1 MLHPN
6 NCCLIRGHTDS
17 LRFHL
22 GALWFYPC
30 ILTYGPSRDHFVWC
44 QFQLRSFASGY
55 GLTLFW
61 NTVLFCASWAHN
73 PPASVWAVKGFADM
87 SHHNEQWPRYP
98 FVEWAAIL
106 PPAGLAGCP
115 CRASVDGQEVAQWL
129 ARTHKIPRSVHSTSK
144 TNTTKQKSS
153 IKVQMY
159 SRHSVWIHWS
169 CVIFLSMLQCPDSS
183 CQCYNVPTAL
193 IFVVLKPRYWSL
205 QFFSFIRLF

>member
-1 MLHPN
+1 MVLSLHFN
-6 NCCLIRGHTDS
+6 
-17 LRFHL
+17 
-22 GALWFYPC
+22 
-30 ILTYGPSRDHFVWC
+30 
-44 QFQLRSFASGY
+44 LRSISRSFCMVSVSASFFCIWIRFDFVLKHSLVLRILSSQSSCLSLGSY
-55 GLTLFW
+55 GICRH
-61 NTVLFCASWAHN
+61 V
-73 PPASVWAVKGFADM
+73 PP
-87 SHHNEQWPRYP
+87 QWTMTQVSLCWMGRDSS
-98 FVEWAAIL
+98 
-106 PPAGLAGCP
+106 PAGLAGCP
-115 CRASVDGQEVAQWL
+115 CQASVDGQEVAQWL

-169 CVIFLSMLQCPDSS
+169 CIIFLSMLQCPDSF